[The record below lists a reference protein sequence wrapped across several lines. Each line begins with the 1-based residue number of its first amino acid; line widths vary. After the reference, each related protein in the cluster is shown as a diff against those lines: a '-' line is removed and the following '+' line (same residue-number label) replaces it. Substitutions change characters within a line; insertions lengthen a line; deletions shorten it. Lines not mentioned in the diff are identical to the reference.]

1 MENKGGKIF
10 IISENNQ
17 ALIVML
23 FSLEEKIDLK
33 LVCNYS
39 WEMKDEGNW
48 FILMSWVVQ
57 KIFAEN
63 LFAYEINVQFIKGKL
78 IAFGWHWNFNIF

>member
-33 LVCNYS
+33 LVYNYS
-39 WEMKDEGNW
+39 WEMKVTDL
-48 FILMSWVVQ
+48 FLWV
-57 KIFAEN
+57 E
-63 LFAYEINVQFIKGKL
+63 
-78 IAFGWHWNFNIF
+78 

>member
-1 MENKGGKIF
+1 
-10 IISENNQ
+10 
-17 ALIVML
+17 
-23 FSLEEKIDLK
+23 
-33 LVCNYS
+33 
-39 WEMKDEGNW
+39 MKDEGNW

-63 LFAYEINVQFIKGKL
+63 LFAYEINVQFIKGKM

>member
-1 MENKGGKIF
+1 MCFFLAVVKMTYSNFIDTKYWYIIAKTILIQMNNTTLMENKGGKIF

-33 LVCNYS
+33 LVYNYS
-39 WEMKDEGNW
+39 WEMKVTDL
-48 FILMSWVVQ
+48 FLWV
-57 KIFAEN
+57 E
-63 LFAYEINVQFIKGKL
+63 
-78 IAFGWHWNFNIF
+78 

>member
-1 MENKGGKIF
+1 MCFFLAVVKMTYSNFIDTKYWYIIAKTILIQMNNTTLMENKGGKIF

-33 LVCNYS
+33 LVYNYR
-39 WEMKDEGNW
+39 WEMKVTDL
-48 FILMSWVVQ
+48 FLWV
-57 KIFAEN
+57 E
-63 LFAYEINVQFIKGKL
+63 
-78 IAFGWHWNFNIF
+78 

>member
-1 MENKGGKIF
+1 MFFLAVVKMTYSNFIDTKYWYIIAKTILIQMNNTTLMENKGGKIF

-33 LVCNYS
+33 LVYNYS
-39 WEMKDEGNW
+39 WEMKVTDL
-48 FILMSWVVQ
+48 FLWV
-57 KIFAEN
+57 E
-63 LFAYEINVQFIKGKL
+63 
-78 IAFGWHWNFNIF
+78 

>member
-33 LVCNYS
+33 FVTTVEK
-39 WEMKDEGNW
+39 WRMKATDL
-48 FILMSWVVQ
+48 FLWV
-57 KIFAEN
+57 E
-63 LFAYEINVQFIKGKL
+63 
-78 IAFGWHWNFNIF
+78 

>member
-1 MENKGGKIF
+1 MFFLAVVKMTYSNFIDTKYWYIIAKTILIQMNNTTLMENKGGKIF

-33 LVCNYS
+33 LVYNYS
-39 WEMKDEGNW
+39 WEMKVTDL
-48 FILMSWVVQ
+48 FLWVD
-57 KIFAEN
+57 
-63 LFAYEINVQFIKGKL
+63 
-78 IAFGWHWNFNIF
+78 

>member
-1 MENKGGKIF
+1 MCFFLAVVKMTYSNFIDTKYWYIIAKNILIQMNNTTLMENKGGKIF

-33 LVCNYS
+33 LVYNYS
-39 WEMKDEGNW
+39 WEMKVTDL
-48 FILMSWVVQ
+48 FLWV
-57 KIFAEN
+57 E
-63 LFAYEINVQFIKGKL
+63 
-78 IAFGWHWNFNIF
+78 

>member
-1 MENKGGKIF
+1 MFFLAVVKMTYSNFIDTKYWYIIAKTILIQMNNTTLMENKGGKIF

-33 LVCNYS
+33 LVYNYS
-39 WEMKDEGNW
+39 GEMKVTDL
-48 FILMSWVVQ
+48 FLWV
-57 KIFAEN
+57 E
-63 LFAYEINVQFIKGKL
+63 
-78 IAFGWHWNFNIF
+78 

>member
-1 MENKGGKIF
+1 MCFFLAVVKMTYSNFIDTKYWYIIAKTILIQMNNTTLMENKGGKIF

-33 LVCNYS
+33 LVYNYS
-39 WEMKDEGNW
+39 
-48 FILMSWVVQ
+48 
-57 KIFAEN
+57 
-63 LFAYEINVQFIKGKL
+63 
-78 IAFGWHWNFNIF
+78 